1 MIKKMDR
8 KKNESYLSFSKRV
21 TRALSNKTISYK
33 EWAKSLLNENIY
45 GEENTRRC
53 FVFFEKFLS
62 ILENDEINNI
72 QDENKLQEILI
83 AKKELEK
90 ERKKIQTIN
99 LEYNQYVRDISRFEL
114 FNEKIKEAIDNMPA
128 LIFSN
133 TIQDKF
139 NSKQTAV
146 LCISDAHNGVEINMQ
161 TVFNEPINIYS
172 PDILKKRLN
181 KLADTVIKDYKNNFN
196 YKKLIVFDLGD
207 GIQNILR
214 LSDIAKLKTGVID
227 SVLQYAEMISQFLN
241 KIQNELNIQIE
252 FSCLGGNHSEL
263 RLISTGRNWESENL
277 GKVIREFIALR
288 LKDNQNIKV
297 DPYSDFSFKQIEG
310 INILAIHGDDS
321 KKKNINEIS
330 YWEQYHN
337 ITIDILLMG
346 HFHHQEQISLGYSP
360 TGDKE
365 IIIVPSLIGIDEFS
379 RKNRKLARAGAKF
392 ILFEDN
398 NKTWEK
404 VIYLN

>member
-1 MIKKMDR
+1 MDR

-310 INILAIHGDDS
+310 INILAIHGNDS
-321 KKKNINEIS
+321 KKNINEIS

-404 VIYLN
+404 VLYLN

>member
-277 GKVIREFIALR
+277 GKVIRGFIALR

-321 KKKNINEIS
+321 KKNINEIS

>member
-1 MIKKMDR
+1 MDR

-72 QDENKLQEILI
+72 QDENKLQEILT

-321 KKKNINEIS
+321 KKNINEIS

>member
-1 MIKKMDR
+1 MDR
-8 KKNESYLSFSKRV
+8 RKNESYLSFSKRV
-21 TRALSNKTISYK
+21 TQALSNKTISYK

-263 RLISTGRNWESENL
+263 RLISTGRSWESENL

-321 KKKNINEIS
+321 KKNINEIS

>member
-1 MIKKMDR
+1 MDR

-21 TRALSNKTISYK
+21 TWALSNKTISYK

-53 FVFFEKFLS
+53 FVFFKKFLS

-321 KKKNINEIS
+321 KKNINEIS

>member
-1 MIKKMDR
+1 MDR

-45 GEENTRRC
+45 GEENTRHC

-321 KKKNINEIS
+321 KKNINEIS

>member
-146 LCISDAHNGVEINMQ
+146 LCISDAHNGTEINMQ

-263 RLISTGRNWESENL
+263 RLISTGKNWGSENL

-321 KKKNINEIS
+321 KKNINEIS

>member
-1 MIKKMDR
+1 MDR

-33 EWAKSLLNENIY
+33 EWTKSLLNENIY

-321 KKKNINEIS
+321 KKNINEIS

>member
-1 MIKKMDR
+1 MDR

-72 QDENKLQEILI
+72 QDENKLQEILT

-297 DPYSDFSFKQIEG
+297 NPYSDFSFKQIEG
-310 INILAIHGDDS
+310 INILAIHGS
-321 KKKNINEIS
+321 NSKKNINEIS

>member
-1 MIKKMDR
+1 MDR

-207 GIQNILR
+207 DIQNILR

-321 KKKNINEIS
+321 KKNINEIS

>member
-1 MIKKMDR
+1 MDR

-146 LCISDAHNGVEINMQ
+146 LCISDAHNGAEINMQ

-263 RLISTGRNWESENL
+263 RLISTGKNWESENL

-321 KKKNINEIS
+321 KKNINEIS

>member
-1 MIKKMDR
+1 MDR
-8 KKNESYLSFSKRV
+8 RKNESYLSFSKRV
-21 TRALSNKTISYK
+21 TQALSNKTISYK

-263 RLISTGRNWESENL
+263 RLISTERNWESENL

-321 KKKNINEIS
+321 KKNINEIS

-365 IIIVPSLIGIDEFS
+365 MIIVPSLIGIDEFS

>member
-1 MIKKMDR
+1 MDR

-321 KKKNINEIS
+321 KKNINEIS

-346 HFHHQEQISLGYSP
+346 HFHHREQISLGYSP

-365 IIIVPSLIGIDEFS
+365 IIIVPSLIGTDEFS

>member
-1 MIKKMDR
+1 MDR

-33 EWAKSLLNENIY
+33 EWAKSLLNKNIY

-99 LEYNQYVRDISRFEL
+99 LEYNQYVKDISRFEL

-321 KKKNINEIS
+321 KKNINEIS

>member
-72 QDENKLQEILI
+72 QDKDKLQEILI

-310 INILAIHGDDS
+310 INILAIHGNDS
-321 KKKNINEIS
+321 KKNINEIS

>member
-1 MIKKMDR
+1 MDR

-263 RLISTGRNWESENL
+263 RLISTVRNWESENL

-321 KKKNINEIS
+321 KKNINEIS

>member
-1 MIKKMDR
+1 MDR

-83 AKKELEK
+83 VKKELEK

-310 INILAIHGDDS
+310 INILAIHGNDS
-321 KKKNINEIS
+321 KKNINEIS

>member
-1 MIKKMDR
+1 MDR

-33 EWAKSLLNENIY
+33 EWAKFLLNENIY

-321 KKKNINEIS
+321 KKNINEIS

>member
-1 MIKKMDR
+1 MDR

-297 DPYSDFSFKQIEG
+297 DPYSDFSFRQIEG

-321 KKKNINEIS
+321 KKNINEIS

>member
-83 AKKELEK
+83 AKKKLEK

-321 KKKNINEIS
+321 KKNINEIS

>member
-1 MIKKMDR
+1 MDR

-21 TRALSNKTISYK
+21 TQALSNKTIGYK

-72 QDENKLQEILI
+72 QDENKLQEILV

-321 KKKNINEIS
+321 KKNINEIS

>member
-114 FNEKIKEAIDNMPA
+114 FNEKIKKAIDNMPA

-321 KKKNINEIS
+321 KKNINEIS

>member
-1 MIKKMDR
+1 MDR

-21 TRALSNKTISYK
+21 TQALSNKTIGYK

-72 QDENKLQEILI
+72 QDENKLQEILA

-114 FNEKIKEAIDNMPA
+114 FNEKIKEAINNMPA

-133 TIQDKF
+133 TIQDKLD
-139 NSKQTAV
+139 SRKTAI

-321 KKKNINEIS
+321 KKNINEIS

-365 IIIVPSLIGIDEFS
+365 IIIVPSLIGINEFS

>member
-72 QDENKLQEILI
+72 Q
-83 AKKELEK
+83 LEK

-114 FNEKIKEAIDNMPA
+114 FNEKIKEAIDNMPD

-146 LCISDAHNGVEINMQ
+146 LCISDAHNGTEINMQ

-263 RLISTGRNWESENL
+263 RLISTGKNWESENL

-321 KKKNINEIS
+321 KKNINEIS

>member
-1 MIKKMDR
+1 MNR

-181 KLADTVIKDYKNNFN
+181 KLADTVIRDYKNNFN

-321 KKKNINEIS
+321 KKNINEIS

>member
-1 MIKKMDR
+1 M
-8 KKNESYLSFSKRV
+8 
-21 TRALSNKTISYK
+21 
-33 EWAKSLLNENIY
+33 
-45 GEENTRRC
+45 
-53 FVFFEKFLS
+53 
-62 ILENDEINNI
+62 
-72 QDENKLQEILI
+72 
-83 AKKELEK
+83 EK

-146 LCISDAHNGVEINMQ
+146 LCISDAHNGTEINMQ

-263 RLISTGRNWESENL
+263 RLISTGKNWESENL

-321 KKKNINEIS
+321 KKNINEIS

>member
-1 MIKKMDR
+1 MDR

-21 TRALSNKTISYK
+21 TQALSNKTIGYK

-72 QDENKLQEILI
+72 QDENKLQEILV

-277 GKVIREFIALR
+277 GKVTREFIALR

-321 KKKNINEIS
+321 KKNINEIS

-379 RKNRKLARAGAKF
+379 RKNRQLARAGAKF

>member
-1 MIKKMDR
+1 M
-8 KKNESYLSFSKRV
+8 

-321 KKKNINEIS
+321 KKNINEIS
-330 YWEQYHN
+330 YWEQYYN

>member
-321 KKKNINEIS
+321 KKNINEIS

-346 HFHHQEQISLGYSP
+346 HYHHQEQISLGYSP

>member
-1 MIKKMDR
+1 MDR

-146 LCISDAHNGVEINMQ
+146 LCISDAHNGAEINMQ

-321 KKKNINEIS
+321 KKNINEIS

>member
-146 LCISDAHNGVEINMQ
+146 LCISDAHNGAEINMQ

-321 KKKNINEIS
+321 KKNINEIS

>member
-1 MIKKMDR
+1 MDR

-241 KIQNELNIQIE
+241 KIQNKLNIQIE

-321 KKKNINEIS
+321 KKNINEIS

>member
-1 MIKKMDR
+1 MDR
-8 KKNESYLSFSKRV
+8 RKNESYLSFSKRV
-21 TRALSNKTISYK
+21 TQALSNKTISYK

-321 KKKNINEIS
+321 KKNINEIS

-360 TGDKE
+360 AGDKE

>member
-1 MIKKMDR
+1 MDR

-379 RKNRKLARAGAKF
+379 RKNRRLARAGAKF

>member
-1 MIKKMDR
+1 MDR

-21 TRALSNKTISYK
+21 TQALSNKTIGYK

-72 QDENKLQEILI
+72 QDENKLQEILVV
-83 AKKELEK
+83 KKELEK

-321 KKKNINEIS
+321 KKNINEIS

>member
-196 YKKLIVFDLGD
+196 YKKLIVFDFGD

-321 KKKNINEIS
+321 KKNINEIS

>member
-1 MIKKMDR
+1 MDR

-263 RLISTGRNWESENL
+263 RLISTGRNWETENL

-321 KKKNINEIS
+321 KKNINEIS

>member
-1 MIKKMDR
+1 MDR

-214 LSDIAKLKTGVID
+214 LSDIAKLRTGVID

-321 KKKNINEIS
+321 KKNINEIS

>member
-21 TRALSNKTISYK
+21 TQALSNKTIGYK

-72 QDENKLQEILI
+72 QDENKLQEILV

-321 KKKNINEIS
+321 KKNINEIS

-337 ITIDILLMG
+337 IIIDILLMG
-346 HFHHQEQISLGYSP
+346 HFHHQEQISLGYST

>member
-1 MIKKMDR
+1 MDR

-146 LCISDAHNGVEINMQ
+146 LCISDAHNGAEINMQ

-297 DPYSDFSFKQIEG
+297 GPYSDFSFKQIEG

-321 KKKNINEIS
+321 KKNINEIS